1 MGLSGRQRPS
11 GFVTPD
17 GIEDQDTPN
26 RGSDAKPLESVDPGN
41 DRAFGERHHH
51 KSTNK
56 GVGL

>member
-1 MGLSGRQRPS
+1 MGLSGRQRLS

-41 DRAFGERHHH
+41 DRVFRERQHQ
-51 KSTNK
+51 KSSNK